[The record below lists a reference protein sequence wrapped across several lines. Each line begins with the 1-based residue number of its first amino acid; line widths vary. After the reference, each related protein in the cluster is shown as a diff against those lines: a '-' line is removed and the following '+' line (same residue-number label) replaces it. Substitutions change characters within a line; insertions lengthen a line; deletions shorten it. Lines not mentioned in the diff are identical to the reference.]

1 MKLDVFSSTLTIK
14 GINMHIM
21 VINCGSSSLKFQLI
35 LLPEEKVI
43 AKGQVERIGQDVG
56 AQFNFETQEKKFPKI
71 AIKAENHINAVN
83 YAINALVEGETAV
96 LNSKNE
102 IKGFG
107 HRVVHGGEKFT
118 APVIIND
125 EVIKSIEECNK
136 LAPLHNPAK
145 LEGIHACMKALPEV
159 PNVAVFDT
167 AFHQTMPPKAFHYAL
182 PYELYEKDHI
192 RKYGFHGTSHK
203 YVTKTFAALINKPLE
218 EVNVVTVHLGNGSSL
233 ACVKNGKSVDTS
245 MGLTPLPGVI
255 MGTRSGDIDPALIL
269 YLMKKKGLT
278 PDEADTL
285 LNKKSGL
292 LGFTGIGSDMRDI
305 EAAAEEGN
313 KLAILVLEMW
323 AYSIAKYI
331 NAYVGILPKTDAV
344 IFTAGIGENASELRE
359 IICENCQGIGIKLS
373 EDNHKFRG
381 TAGCISAAD
390 SRVPVYAIP
399 TNEELQIAQGTS
411 ELLMK

>member
-1 MKLDVFSSTLTIK
+1 
-14 GINMHIM
+14 MHIM

-43 AKGQVERIGQDVG
+43 AKGQVERIGQEVDAIFG
-56 AQFNFETQEKKFPKI
+56 FETQEKKFPKI
-71 AIKAENHINAVN
+71 SVKAEDHIKAVN
-83 YAINALVEGETAV
+83 YALDALVKGETAV

-102 IKGFG
+102 INGFG
-107 HRVVHGGEKFT
+107 HRVVHGGEKFC

-125 EVIKSIEECNK
+125 EVIKSIEECNE
-136 LAPLHNPAK
+136 LAPLHNPAN
-145 LEGIHACMKALPEV
+145 LEGIRACMDALPEV

-203 YVTKTFAALINKPLE
+203 YVTKTFAALVNKPLK

-233 ACVKNGKSVDTS
+233 ACVKNGKCVDTS

-255 MGTRSGDIDPALIL
+255 MGTRCGDIDPALIL

-278 PDEADTL
+278 PDEADSL

-305 EAAAEEGN
+305 EAGAEEGN

-331 NAYVGILPKTDAV
+331 NAYVGYLPKTDAV

-359 IICENCQGIGIKLS
+359 IICGNCQGIGIKLS
-373 EDNHKFRG
+373 ENNGKVRG
-381 TAGCISAAD
+381 IAGCISAPD
-390 SRVPVYAIP
+390 SKVPVYAIP

-411 ELLMK
+411 ELLL

>member
-1 MKLDVFSSTLTIK
+1 
-14 GINMHIM
+14 MHIM

-43 AKGQVERIGQDVG
+43 AKGLVERIGQDVD
-56 AQFNFETQEKKFPKI
+56 AEFSFSTQEKKFPKI
-71 AIKAENHINAVN
+71 QIKAQDHIKAVN
-83 YAINALVEGETAV
+83 YALNALVEGETAV
-96 LNSKNE
+96 LNSKND
-102 IKGFG
+102 INGFG
-107 HRVVHGGEKFT
+107 HRVVHGGEKFS

-125 EVIKSIEECNK
+125 EVIKSIEECNE
-136 LAPLHNPAK
+136 LAPLHNPANM
-145 LEGIHACMKALPEV
+145 EGIRACMKALPEV

-233 ACVKNGKSVDTS
+233 ACVENGKCVDTS

-292 LGFTGIGSDMRDI
+292 AGFTGIGSDMRDI
-305 EAAAEEGN
+305 EAAAEDGN

-331 NAYVGILPKTDAV
+331 NSYVGILPKTDAV

-359 IICENCQGIGIKLS
+359 IICENCLGIGIKLG

-381 TAGCISAAD
+381 TAGCISAPD